1 MLNNNAER
9 WEEASWTEATNHHF
23 TVPIDIKVNDIRPA
37 ILQATQAV
45 AQEGS
50 SIVGMNIPDDLNDP
64 ELQLLVQVDN
74 RIQLMRVMRSLRQVS
89 NVKDVKRRFE
99 SSF

>member
-1 MLNNNAER
+1 
-9 WEEASWTEATNHHF
+9 
-23 TVPIDIKVNDIRPA
+23 
-37 ILQATQAV
+37 
-45 AQEGS
+45 
-50 SIVGMNIPDDLNDP
+50 MNIPDDLNDP

>member
-1 MLNNNAER
+1 
-9 WEEASWTEATNHHF
+9 
-23 TVPIDIKVNDIRPA
+23 
-37 ILQATQAV
+37 
-45 AQEGS
+45 
-50 SIVGMNIPDDLNDP
+50 MNIPDDMNDP

-74 RIQLMRVMRSLRQVS
+74 RIQLMRVMRSLKQIA

>member
-1 MLNNNAER
+1 M
-9 WEEASWTEATNHHF
+9 
-23 TVPIDIKVNDIRPA
+23 PIDIKVNDIRPA

-45 AQEGS
+45 AKEGS

-74 RIQLMRVMRSLRQVS
+74 RIQLMRVMRSLKQVT
-89 NVKDVKRRFE
+89 NVRDVKRRFE

>member
-1 MLNNNAER
+1 M
-9 WEEASWTEATNHHF
+9 
-23 TVPIDIKVNDIRPA
+23 PIDIKVNDIRPA

-50 SIVGMNIPDDLNDP
+50 SIVGMNIPDDMNDP

-74 RIQLMRVMRSLRQVS
+74 RIQLMRVMRSLKQIA